1 LKRVGKKLSE
11 GKEKKKQHFV
21 PRFYLKQFTY
31 DDYRLYV
38 FDKFKKNL
46 YGSNINDVASER
58 YFYDFPEDPANQ
70 HGIDPQLIENALS
83 EIEAGFA
90 KTVGSFLK
98 RAQRETKRIIKP
110 RHKKTLSYFIGLQST
125 RTKEHRSLQ
134 KQMIEGSME
143 ALISKTKQD
152 DSDDEYLVEV
162 DEAYVSLL
170 QAMSMFN
177 PHLQGQLTKVLLN
190 HIWLLGVNNTTQPLY
205 TSDHPIVKMPHKKDP
220 HQIQSYSGFA
230 SEGIEIALP
239 LASKYILIL
248 CERTFHK
255 HFVSKDGQ
263 SIVLDSNGVTYYN
276 SLQVSQSYRQVY
288 CSSNSFVLAEEMCNK
303 HPELCEPDRT
313 RILVD

>member
-1 LKRVGKKLSE
+1 MSE

-21 PRFYLKQFTY
+21 PKFYLKRFTY
-31 DDYRLYV
+31 DDHRLFV
-38 FDKFKKNL
+38 FDKFKKKS

-58 YFYDFPEDPANQ
+58 YFYDFPGDVADQ
-70 HGIDPQLIENALS
+70 HSIDPQLIENALS
-83 EIEAGFA
+83 EIEDGFA

-98 RAQRETKRIIKP
+98 RVQRETKRIIKP
-110 RHKKTLSYFIGLQST
+110 RHKKAISYFIGLQST
-125 RTKEHRSLQ
+125 RTKEHRRFQ
-134 KQMIEGSME
+134 KQMIEGGME
-143 ALISKTKQD
+143 ALISKTRED
-152 DSDDEYLVEV
+152 DSDDEYFVEV
-162 DEAYVSLL
+162 DEDYVSLL

-177 PHLQGQLTKVLLN
+177 PYFQRQLTKVLQN

-220 HQIQSYSGFA
+220 HQIQSHSGFA

-239 LASKYILIL
+239 LTPKYILIL

-255 HFVSKDGQ
+255 HFVSKDGR
-263 SIVLDSNGVTYYN
+263 SIALDSNGVTYYN

-288 CSSNSFVLAEEMCNK
+288 CSSNSFVLAKEMCNQ

-313 RILVD
+313 RILID